1 MSEPQTGKLRVA
13 VVFGGRSVEH
23 EVSIISALQAVQNM
37 NPEKYV
43 ITPVYM
49 TKDSCLFVGEK
60 VGKIESY
67 KDIDSLLSA
76 SQRVILV
83 KESGEFF
90 LTPFP
95 AKKKLLKKDIYSS
108 PIPIDMVF
116 PVVHGTN
123 VEDGTLQGYLK
134 TIGVPFAGCDVTPSA
149 LGMDKYASKVILR
162 ENGIPVLDGFC
173 YTLSDYARM
182 DYLIASIEEHVGYP
196 VIVKPY
202 NLGSSVGISVAKNRD
217 ELLHSVDD
225 AFRYSRKI
233 IAEHAITNLREINCA
248 VLGDEN
254 KAEASECE
262 EPIHTKDILSYADKY
277 EGGSK
282 GAKSSSGTKSGSM
295 ATSVSRKLPAEL
307 SSFQREEIRT
317 LAVKAFQ
324 VLGCSGVARIDF
336 MIDSDTGQLYLNELN
351 TIPGSLAFYLFEP
364 LGIEYS
370 SLIDKIIDLAMK
382 KTRENDA
389 LTFSFDTNILSHAS
403 LSSIGAK
410 S

>member
-1 MSEPQTGKLRVA
+1 MSEPLTGKLRVA

-49 TKDSCLFVGEK
+49 TKDSSLYVGEEA
-60 VGKIESY
+60 GLIESY
-67 KDIDSLLSA
+67 RDIEKLISS
-76 SQRVILV
+76 SQRVIIV
-83 KESGEFF
+83 REGDEFF
-90 LTPFP
+90 LTPYP
-95 AKKKLLKKDIYSS
+95 VKKKLLKKDVYSS
-108 PIPIDMVF
+108 PIPIDLVF

-134 TIGVPFAGCDVTPSA
+134 TIGIPFAGCDVTPSA

-182 DYLIASIEEHVGYP
+182 DQLIASIEENVGYP

-202 NLGSSVGISVAKNRD
+202 NLGSSVGISVARDRD

-225 AFRYSRKI
+225 AFRYSRRI
-233 IAEHAITNLREINCA
+233 ITEHAITQLREINCA

-254 KAEASECE
+254 KAQASECE

-277 EGGSK
+277 EGGAK
-282 GAKSSSGTKSGSM
+282 GAKSLSGIKSGSM
-295 ATSVSRKLPAEL
+295 ATSVSRKLPADL
-307 SSFQREEIRT
+307 PPVLREEIRD

-336 MIDSDTGQLYLNELN
+336 MIDGETGRLYLNELN

-370 SLIDKIIDLAMK
+370 ELIDRIIDLAMK

>member
-1 MSEPQTGKLRVA
+1 MK
-13 VVFGGRSVEH
+13 RS
-23 EVSIISALQAVQNM
+23 AYN
-37 NPEKYV
+37 
-43 ITPVYM
+43 
-49 TKDSCLFVGEK
+49 
-60 VGKIESY
+60 
-67 KDIDSLLSA
+67 
-76 SQRVILV
+76 
-83 KESGEFF
+83 
-90 LTPFP
+90 
-95 AKKKLLKKDIYSS
+95 S

-182 DYLIASIEEHVGYP
+182 DSLILSIEEHVGYP

-233 IAEHAITNLREINCA
+233 IAEHAITLLREINCA

-277 EGGSK
+277 EGGAK
-282 GAKSSSGTKSGSM
+282 GAKGFSGSKSGSM

-307 SSFQREEIRT
+307 STDQRETIRE

-336 MIDSDTGQLYLNELN
+336 MIDEATGQLYLNELN

-370 SLIDKIIDLAMK
+370 SLIDRIIDLAMK

>member
-1 MSEPQTGKLRVA
+1 MSEPLTGKLRIA

-49 TKDSCLFVGEK
+49 TKDSSLFVGEK
-60 VGKIESY
+60 VGEIESY
-67 KDIDSLLSA
+67 RDIDALLKE
-76 SQRVILV
+76 SQRVIIV
-83 KESGEFF
+83 KEDGEFF

-95 AKKKLLKKDIYSS
+95 AKKKLLKRSAYDS

-182 DYLIASIEEHVGYP
+182 DSLILSIEEHVGYP

-233 IAEHAITNLREINCA
+233 IAEHAITLLREINCA

-277 EGGSK
+277 EGGAK
-282 GAKSSSGTKSGSM
+282 GAKGFSGSKSGSM

-307 SSFQREEIRT
+307 SAEQRETIRE

-336 MIDSDTGQLYLNELN
+336 MIDEATGQLYLNELN

-364 LGIEYS
+364 LGIEYG
-370 SLIDKIIDLAMK
+370 SLIDRIIDLAMK
-382 KTRENDA
+382 KTRENEA

>member
-1 MSEPQTGKLRVA
+1 MSEPLTGKLRIA

-43 ITPVYM
+43 VTPVYL
-49 TKDSCLFVGEK
+49 TKDSNLFVGEK
-60 VGKIESY
+60 VGDIESY
-67 KDIDSLLSA
+67 RDIDSLLSA

-83 KESGEFF
+83 KEGGEFF

-123 VEDGTLQGYLK
+123 VEDGALQGYLK

-202 NLGSSVGISVAKNRD
+202 NLGSSVGISIARSRD
-217 ELLHSVDD
+217 ELIHSVDD

-233 IAEHAITNLREINCA
+233 IAEHAITHLREINCA

-254 KAEASECE
+254 RAEASECE

-277 EGGSK
+277 EGGAK
-282 GAKSSSGTKSGSM
+282 GAKGAGVKSGSM
-295 ATSVSRKLPAEL
+295 AASVSRKLPAEL
-307 SSFQREEIRT
+307 SEGERETVRE

-336 MIDSDTGQLYLNELN
+336 MIDEETRRLYLNELN

-370 SLIDKIIDLAMK
+370 TLIDRIIDLAMK

-403 LSSIGAK
+403 LSSVGAK

>member
-1 MSEPQTGKLRVA
+1 MSEPLTGKLRVA

-37 NPEKYV
+37 DPEKYV

-49 TKDSCLFVGEK
+49 TKDSSLFVGEE
-60 VGKIESY
+60 VGNIESY
-67 KDIDSLLSA
+67 RDIEKLLSV
-76 SQRVILV
+76 SQRVIFV
-83 KESGEFF
+83 REGNEFF
-90 LTPFP
+90 LTPYP

-108 PIPIDMVF
+108 PIPIDLVF

-182 DYLIASIEEHVGYP
+182 DQLIVSIEEHVGYP

-233 IAEHAITNLREINCA
+233 IAEHAITHLREINCA

-254 KAEASECE
+254 KAQASECE

-277 EGGSK
+277 EGGAK
-282 GAKSSSGTKSGSM
+282 GAKGFSGSKSGSM
-295 ATSVSRKLPAEL
+295 ATSVSRKLPADISPAL
-307 SSFQREEIRT
+307 REEIRD

-336 MIDSDTGQLYLNELN
+336 MIDGETGMLYLNELN

-370 SLIDKIIDLAMK
+370 ALIDRIIDLAMK
-382 KTRENDA
+382 KTREDDA

>member
-1 MSEPQTGKLRVA
+1 MSEPLTGKLRIA

-49 TKDSCLFVGEK
+49 TKDSSLFVGEK
-60 VGKIESY
+60 VGEIESY
-67 KDIDSLLSA
+67 RDIDALLSV
-76 SQRVILV
+76 SQRVIIV
-83 KESGEFF
+83 KEEGEFF

-95 AKKKLLKKDIYSS
+95 AKKKFLKKDRYSS

-182 DYLIASIEEHVGYP
+182 DSLILSIEEHVGYP

-233 IAEHAITNLREINCA
+233 IAEHAITLLREINCA

-282 GAKSSSGTKSGSM
+282 GAKGAGGKSGSM

-307 SSFQREEIRT
+307 STEQRETIRE

-336 MIDSDTGQLYLNELN
+336 MIDEATGQLYLNELN

-370 SLIDKIIDLAMK
+370 SLIDRIIDLAMK

>member
-1 MSEPQTGKLRVA
+1 MSEPLTGKLRIA

-43 ITPVYM
+43 VTPVYL
-49 TKDSCLFVGEK
+49 TKDSNLFVGEK
-60 VGKIESY
+60 VGDIESY
-67 KDIDSLLSA
+67 RDIDSLLSA

-83 KESGEFF
+83 KEGGEFF

-123 VEDGTLQGYLK
+123 VEDGALQGYLK

-182 DYLIASIEEHVGYP
+182 DYLIASIEENVGYP

-202 NLGSSVGISVAKNRD
+202 NLGSSVGISIARSRD
-217 ELLHSVDD
+217 ELIHSVDD

-233 IAEHAITNLREINCA
+233 IAEHAITHLREINCA

-254 KAEASECE
+254 RAEASECE

-277 EGGSK
+277 EGGAK
-282 GAKSSSGTKSGSM
+282 GAKGAGVKSGSM
-295 ATSVSRKLPAEL
+295 AASVSRKLPAEL
-307 SSFQREEIRT
+307 SEGERETVRE

-336 MIDSDTGQLYLNELN
+336 MIDEETRRLYLNELN

-370 SLIDKIIDLAMK
+370 TLIDRIIDLAMK